1 MRCRG
6 LRYFMLSL
14 SCVCLKYRKKCK
26 VILTFLQEKFP
37 YNKTNAYDLTIR
49 NINDI
54 LENKPENQSQFNV
67 RNCQIRKEFL
77 TTIMLLLKMFLELF
91 KNLYHFILP
100 MLRPMVSLLRGD
112 LFYFYLFLIMK
123 YSRHVKSCGK

>member
-6 LRYFMLSL
+6 LRHFMLSL